1 MKTSEQRLSEARR
14 QHIEAIVDRCVRPS
28 SAPQDL
34 FDRRPECGPLTIRI
48 Q

>member
-1 MKTSEQRLSEARR
+1 MKPSDQRLSEERR
-14 QHIEAIVDRCVRPS
+14 QHIEAIVARHLRPS
-28 SAPQDL
+28 SSPQDL